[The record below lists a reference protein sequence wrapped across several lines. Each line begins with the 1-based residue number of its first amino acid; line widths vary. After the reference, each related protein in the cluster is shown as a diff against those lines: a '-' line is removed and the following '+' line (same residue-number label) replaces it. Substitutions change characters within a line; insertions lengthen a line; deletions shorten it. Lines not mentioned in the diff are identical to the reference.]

1 MVQFMEAESQIFIK
15 DRDTQLFSRGI
26 LAKKL
31 RLLGIPFS
39 TGYEISIQVY
49 NEISKHK
56 VTTVEKEKLDDI
68 VFDILKSSYNN
79 ECADKYLLVEK
90 WKASNMPLWILI
102 SGAIGVG
109 KSTLSQKIAGDLS
122 IQHVIGTDVVR
133 DILRKILS
141 VEVMPELH
149 SPSYS
154 AYETL
159 RPIYSSRFEEV
170 ILGFENHS
178 KYVNLGVEAVLS
190 RAATESVSII
200 IEGVHLLP
208 ALFDENILSQPNV
221 LYMTISIPDLQL
233 HKENLSSQYT
243 KEKDDLI
250 IHFNDIR
257 KIHDHIVNETRIRKL
272 PVVETSRDLNPLDTV
287 RKLVVDK
294 IVSMVSTKS

>member
-1 MVQFMEAESQIFIK
+1 METETQIFIQN
-15 DRDTQLFSRGI
+15 RDKRLFSRGI

-31 RLLGIPFS
+31 RLLGIPS
-39 TGYEISIQVY
+39 SAGYEISIQVY
-49 NEISKHK
+49 NELARLKE
-56 VTTVEKEKLDDI
+56 TTIEKDKFEDI
-68 VFDILKSSYNN
+68 VFDILKSSYYKK
-79 ECADKYLLVEK
+79 CADKYMVVEK
-90 WKASNMPLWILI
+90 WKASTMPLWILI
-102 SGAIGVG
+102 AGAIGVG

-141 VEVMPELH
+141 VDVVPELH

-200 IEGVHLLP
+200 IEGEHLLP

-221 LYMTISIPDLQL
+221 LFMTISIPDPLL

-243 KEKDDLI
+243 KEREDLI
-250 IHFNDIR
+250 GHFNDIR
-257 KIHDHIVNETRIRKL
+257 KIHDHIVNETRIRRL

-294 IVSMVSTKS
+294 IVSMVTTKS

>member
-1 MVQFMEAESQIFIK
+1 METETQIFIQ
-15 DRDTQLFSRGI
+15 DRDKRLFSRGI

-31 RLLGIPFS
+31 RLLGIPS
-39 TGYEISIQVY
+39 SAGYEISIEVY
-49 NEISKHK
+49 NEIARLKE
-56 VTTVEKEKLDDI
+56 TTIEKNKLDDI
-68 VFDILKSSYNN
+68 VFDILKSSNN
-79 ECADKYLLVEK
+79 KECADKYMLVEK
-90 WKASNMPLWILI
+90 WKASSMPIWILI
-102 SGAIGVG
+102 AGAIGVG

-122 IQHVIGTDVVR
+122 IQHIIGTDVVR

-141 VEVMPELH
+141 VDVMPELH

-154 AYETL
+154 AYKTL

-170 ILGFENHS
+170 LLGFENHS

-200 IEGVHLLP
+200 IEGEHLLP
-208 ALFDENILSQPNV
+208 ALFDETILSQPNV
-221 LYMTISIPDLQL
+221 LYMTIAIPDPLL

-243 KEKDDLI
+243 KERDDLI
-250 IHFNDIR
+250 KHFNDIR

-287 RKLVVDK
+287 RKIVVDK
-294 IVSMVSTKS
+294 IVSMVTTKS

>member
-1 MVQFMEAESQIFIK
+1 METETQIFIQ
-15 DRDTQLFSRGI
+15 DRDKRLFSRGI

-31 RLLGIPFS
+31 RLLGIPS
-39 TGYEISIQVY
+39 SAGYEISIQVY
-49 NEISKHK
+49 NEIARLKE
-56 VTTVEKEKLDDI
+56 TNIEKNILDDV
-68 VFDILKSSYNN
+68 VFDILKSSNYK
-79 ECADKYLLVEK
+79 ECADKYMLVEK
-90 WKASNMPLWILI
+90 WKASSMPLWILI
-102 SGAIGVG
+102 AGAIGVG
-109 KSTLSQKIAGDLS
+109 KSTLSQKIAGDLG

-141 VEVMPELH
+141 VDVMPELH

-154 AYETL
+154 AYKTL

-170 ILGFENHS
+170 LLGFENHS

-200 IEGVHLLP
+200 IEGEHLLP
-208 ALFDENILSQPNV
+208 SLFDETILSQPNV
-221 LYMTISIPDLQL
+221 LYMTIAIPDPLL

-243 KEKDDLI
+243 KERDDLI
-250 IHFNDIR
+250 NHFNDIR

-287 RKLVVDK
+287 RKIVVDK
-294 IVSMVSTKS
+294 IVSMVTTKS

>member
-1 MVQFMEAESQIFIK
+1 METERLIFIK
-15 DRDTQLFSRGI
+15 DRDKRLFSRGI

-31 RLLGIPFS
+31 RLLGIPSS
-39 TGYEISIQVY
+39 TGYEISNQVHSDL
-49 NEISKHK
+49 SKLEEA
-56 VTTVEKEKLDDI
+56 TIEKEKLDDI
-68 VFDILKSSYNN
+68 VFGILESNYDK
-79 ECADKYLLVEK
+79 ECADKYMLVER

-102 SGAIGVG
+102 AGAIGVG
-109 KSTLSQKIAGDLS
+109 KSTLALKIAGDLG

-154 AYETL
+154 AYKTL

-190 RAATESVSII
+190 RASTESVSIV
-200 IEGVHLLP
+200 IEGEHLLP

-221 LYMTISIPDLQL
+221 LYMTISVPDPVL

-243 KEKDDLI
+243 KEKDVLI
-250 IHFNDIR
+250 SHFNDIR
-257 KIHDHIVNETRIRKL
+257 KIHDHIVSETQIRKL
-272 PVVETSRDLNPLDTV
+272 PIVETSRDLNPLDTV

-294 IVSMVSTKS
+294 IVSMVTTKS

>member
-1 MVQFMEAESQIFIK
+1 MEAESQIFIK
-15 DRDTQLFSRGI
+15 DRDKQLFSRGI

-31 RLLGIPFS
+31 RLLGISFS

-49 NEISKHK
+49 NEISKLK
-56 VTTVEKEKLDDI
+56 VTTVEKEKLDNI
-68 VFDILKSSYNN
+68 VFDILKSSYNKD
-79 ECADKYLLVEK
+79 CADKYMLVEK
-90 WKASNMPLWILI
+90 WKASKMPLWILI

-122 IQHVIGTDVVR
+122 IQHVIGSDVVR

-141 VEVMPELH
+141 VDVMPELH

-208 ALFDENILSQPNV
+208 ALFNENILSQPNV
-221 LYMTISIPDLQL
+221 LYMTISIPDPLL

-294 IVSMVSTKS
+294 IVSMVTTKS

>member
-1 MVQFMEAESQIFIK
+1 METESKIFIQ
-15 DRDTQLFSRGI
+15 DRDKRLFSRGI

-31 RLLGIPFS
+31 RFLGIPS
-39 TGYEISIQVY
+39 SAGYEISIQVY
-49 NEISKHK
+49 NELTRLKE
-56 VTTVEKEKLDDI
+56 TTIEKDKLNDI
-68 VFDILKSSYNN
+68 VFDILKSSCNN
-79 ECADKYLLVEK
+79 ECADKYMVVEK
-90 WKASNMPLWILI
+90 WKASTMPLWILVA
-102 SGAIGVG
+102 GAIGVG

-141 VEVMPELH
+141 VDVMPELH

-159 RPIYSSRFEEV
+159 RSIYSSRFEEV
-170 ILGFENHS
+170 LLGFENHS

-200 IEGVHLLP
+200 IEGEHLLP
-208 ALFDENILSQPNV
+208 ALFDENILSQTNV
-221 LYMTISIPDLQL
+221 LYMTISIPDPLL

-250 IHFNDIR
+250 SHFNDIR

-272 PVVETSRDLNPLDTV
+272 PVVETSRDLNPLDAV

-294 IVSMVSTKS
+294 IVSMVTTKS

>member
-1 MVQFMEAESQIFIK
+1 METETQIFIQ
-15 DRDTQLFSRGI
+15 DRDKRLFSRGI

-31 RLLGIPFS
+31 RLLGIPS
-39 TGYEISIQVY
+39 SAGYEISIQVY
-49 NEISKHK
+49 NEIARLKE
-56 VTTVEKEKLDDI
+56 TNIEKNILDDV
-68 VFDILKSSYNN
+68 VFDILKSSNYK
-79 ECADKYLLVEK
+79 ECADKYMLVEK
-90 WKASNMPLWILI
+90 WKASSMPLWILI
-102 SGAIGVG
+102 AGAIGVG
-109 KSTLSQKIAGDLS
+109 KSTLSQKIAGDLG

-141 VEVMPELH
+141 VDVMPELH

-154 AYETL
+154 AYKTL

-170 ILGFENHS
+170 LLGFENHS

-200 IEGVHLLP
+200 IEGEHLLP
-208 ALFDENILSQPNV
+208 ALFDETILSQPNV
-221 LYMTISIPDLQL
+221 LYMTIAIPDPLL

-243 KEKDDLI
+243 KERDDLI
-250 IHFNDIR
+250 NHFNDIR

-287 RKLVVDK
+287 RKIVVDK
-294 IVSMVSTKS
+294 IVSMVTTKS